1 MTLIWHPLLAEA
13 EFPHEGKL
21 AAKVGG
27 WHVLV
32 VKTDDGLF
40 AINDRCTH
48 QASQL
53 SGGRVRR
60 GFVMCPLH
68 GARFDVTN
76 GKCAG
81 GAYAD
86 LRTFEIKVED
96 GMIMVAVPDTPPG
109 MDEIPSAV

>member
-1 MTLIWHPLLAEA
+1 MDRWHKVIDEQD
-13 EFPHEGKL
+13 FPGDGKL

-27 WHVLV
+27 WFVLLA
-32 VKTDDGLF
+32 KTDDGLF

-86 LRTFEIKVED
+86 LRTFEVKVED
-96 GMIMVAVPDTPPG
+96 GMIMVAVPGTPPS
-109 MDEIPSAV
+109 MDEIPVAV